1 MALKTSLGFL
11 VLSLAC
17 ASTRSIL
24 PDAQLTSLFIP
35 NGDPGT
41 TYTASV
47 VGSEGEV
54 TSYQLFATNI
64 QGVVSLIVSPTEIAQ
79 VVGSASGIVTD
90 CMLGSDSAVCE
101 DIVGGP
107 NGIRST
113 STVALQQVPVQIV
126 QEGGS
131 TDSTSTAPPA
141 TSTDPL
147 ATSTDPATSSTGTG
161 PVSST
166 TSKSSV
172 STSQS
177 QSSSASTPTKTSSG
191 SERAVVKGA
200 SVLGSMLVGLGM
212 AFGIAV

>member
-11 VLSLAC
+11 VLSLVC
-17 ASTRSIL
+17 ASTY
-24 PDAQLTSLFIP
+24 AQLTSLLVP
-35 NGDPGT
+35 AGDPGT

-47 VGSEGEV
+47 LGSEGDV
-54 TSYQLFATNI
+54 TSYQLVATI
-64 QGVVSLIVSPTEIAQ
+64 IIGDPDSYQTMPTPVTLIVSPT
-79 VVGSASGIVTD
+79 
-90 CMLGSDSAVCE
+90 AVAE
-101 DIVGGP
+101 IVGGTETDCTLGDDSVCEYIVAG
-107 NGIRST
+107 GIHASAPVT
-113 STVALQQVPVQIV
+113 LQEVPVQIM

-131 TDSTSTAPPA
+131 PDSSSTAPPA

-147 ATSTDPATSSTGTG
+147 TTSTDPTTTSTRTG

-166 TSKSSV
+166 KSKPSG

-200 SVLGSMLVGLGM
+200 SVLGSVLVGLGM